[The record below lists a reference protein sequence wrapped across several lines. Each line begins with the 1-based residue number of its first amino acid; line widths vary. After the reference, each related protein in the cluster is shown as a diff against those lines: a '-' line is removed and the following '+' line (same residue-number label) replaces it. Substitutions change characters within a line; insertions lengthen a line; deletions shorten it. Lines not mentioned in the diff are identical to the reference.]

1 MKLIN
6 ADDHPML
13 EINVAKGTKIISLAK
28 ILFIKACD
36 KGSEIHMVDDEIIRT
51 RYLLNSFNEYLP
63 VPFFFRCHNSYLI
76 NCSFVDCHTFYHA
89 IMRDNTPIPLSRRK
103 VRILKEILIEL
114 GKIS

>member
-36 KGSEIHMVDDEIIRT
+36 KGSDVHMVDDEIIRT
-51 RYLLNSFNEYLP
+51 RYLLN
-63 VPFFFRCHNSYLI
+63 
-76 NCSFVDCHTFYHA
+76 
-89 IMRDNTPIPLSRRK
+89 
-103 VRILKEILIEL
+103 
-114 GKIS
+114 